1 MQNTQIV
8 LIEQTLLNKVLTEEG
23 SLFKLNSNDLISVTA
38 KNIFTAIK
46 NLHESNITLNSRN
59 LTIEVNKSDNLDE
72 QSIQSLFDLE
82 SVSDKSFSYLYN
94 ELRKEK
100 IKHEIKTGLLNE
112 LIKETER
119 KINFD
124 PDRIQEIARDINSK
138 ILSLNV
144 DKNQLTMNIDDMI
157 DKYLL
162 VLNDRRD
169 GKMFYD
175 TGCRHLNRHLMEGF
189 APQKIT
195 TLFGASGVGKSS
207 YALYLVNKQINKQ
220 IPSVYI
226 SLEMDMTSTMDR
238 LIAQR
243 CRVNM
248 QSLFPNPN
256 EDNFIEDQIFE
267 IVKAEKERLKKS
279 KYFFFVEQPGLTLSD
294 IDYIVKEVKSRLNV
308 PYLICTIDLITMVRD
323 FNMGNNKANDYE
335 HALNKLHEMA
345 KINNCHFLGVVQGRR
360 PSSRISVESPED
372 LEKFRPRI
380 EEIKNSAAFEERS
393 RIILSTFRAKHYM
406 ERLLP
411 DHPELEFMEDIMDID
426 VLKQNMGMLGRLHY
440 LFNPSKSMIIPYFPD
455 NTNTD
460 NIGVNNDVGENTT
473 S

>member
-1 MQNTQIV
+1 MQNTQII
-8 LIEQTLLNKVLTEEG
+8 LIEQTLLYKILTEKEY
-23 SLFKLNSNDLISVTA
+23 LFKLNSEDLISKTA
-38 KNIFTAIK
+38 KNIFHAIK
-46 NLHESNITLNSRN
+46 TLHEKKVTLNSRN
-59 LTIEVNKSDNLDE
+59 LTIEVNKFDNLDE
-72 QSIQSLFDLE
+72 QSIQTLFEGDL
-82 SVSDKSFSYLYN
+82 VSDQSFSYLHD

-100 IKHEIKTGLLNE
+100 TKYEIKTEIMDE
-112 LIKETER
+112 LIRETEKKTDFDSEKVQNLAR
-119 KINFD
+119 KINT
-124 PDRIQEIARDINSK
+124 K
-138 ILSLNV
+138 VLSL
-144 DKNQLTMNIDDMI
+144 DLDTEHLIMTIDDMI

-162 VLNDRRD
+162 VLSDRRD

-175 TGCRHLNRHLMEGF
+175 TGCRHLNNHLMEGF

-207 YALYLVNKQINKQ
+207 YALYLVNKQINKH
-220 IPSVYI
+220 IPSIYI
-226 SLEMDMTSTMDR
+226 SLEMDLISTMDR

-243 CRVNM
+243 ARINM
-248 QSLFPNPN
+248 KSLFPNQN

-267 IVKAEKERLKKS
+267 IVNAEKKKLEKN

-308 PYLICTIDLITMVRD
+308 NYLICTIDLITMVRN

-335 HALNKLHEMA
+335 HALNELHEMA
-345 KINNCHFLGVVQGRR
+345 KINNCHFVGVVQGRR
-360 PSSRISVESPED
+360 PSSRINVESPED

-426 VLKQNMGMLGRLHY
+426 VLKQNMGMLHRMHY
-440 LFNPSKSMIIPYFPD
+440 LFNPSKSMIIPYFID
-455 NTNTD
+455 NSDDKDNNNNGDNNTD
-460 NIGVNNDVGENTT
+460 
-473 S
+473 